1 MADSSFSIQR
11 VFKVD
16 KLVHFVMF
24 VAFWDHF
31 QDFCLVLS
39 FEKYSKNAK
48 RHLKTVTIFF
58 TLKNFFKKKIIFD
71 LYHCLWR
78 AGYNLN

>member
-16 KLVHFVMF
+16 KLVPFVMF
-24 VAFWDHF
+24 MAFWDHF

-39 FEKYSKNAK
+39 FKKYSKNAK

-58 TLKNFFKKKIIFD
+58 TLKNFLKKKQFLICTTASGE
-71 LYHCLWR
+71 LYIT
-78 AGYNLN
+78 